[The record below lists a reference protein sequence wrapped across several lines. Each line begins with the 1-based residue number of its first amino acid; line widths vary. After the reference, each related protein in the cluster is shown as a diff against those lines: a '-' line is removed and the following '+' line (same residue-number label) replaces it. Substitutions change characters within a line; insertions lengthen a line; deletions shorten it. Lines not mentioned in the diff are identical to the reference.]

1 LIVSSDVARRV
12 RLHRHGGTSYGTVFS
27 QFVPLLRERGVSEAQ
42 INTLLFDNPRRLLT
56 LAQ

>member
-1 LIVSSDVARRV
+1 
-12 RLHRHGGTSYGTVFS
+12 VFS